1 MIKRLL
7 FFVFLI
13 IPITQKSNSQQI
25 DSSSFRI
32 NTRLSFYS
40 FEKSGELLLH
50 IPQNLVYTNLE
61 VTLRINKTPAGSWRG
76 RPGNKL
82 IRIPFAID
90 QQPARYKI
98 VADISVPGRK
108 MKYTADVDLIILN
121 HKPNEVKIDRF
132 TGGLVVNKRQFFP
145 FGFYC
150 YSPVFP
156 SLPEEEVVKGF
167 NMISPYQKILP
178 ETFKERKAYMDRC
191 AQLGMKVHYN
201 LLSVSGG
208 GGVSSKIDGLTGT
221 QKKERLLNEINAFK
235 DHPALLAWYIAD
247 EPNGNSISADSLVKI
262 YNLLKEIDPWHPV
275 SVVFMAPFLS
285 SVRYADA
292 LDIVMADPY
301 PIPDLPV
308 SMVGNV
314 TSQLTKE
321 FEGQKAVWIVPQAFG
336 GGEIWKREPTLQEI
350 RSMTYQAIING
361 ARGIQY
367 FVRQGLNLF
376 PKSTGT
382 WNECGR
388 MAVEI
393 AELTPWLLS
402 DEESVPVFSGS
413 PDIIAKSYIHEGRL
427 LILGVNKTNVPVKV
441 SFSIPQSFQGK
452 VKVIFEN
459 RLVTMNGGS
468 FSDILS
474 SYGSQAYIIDLKP
487 IKEILKP
494 WPGNLLSDPGFEEI
508 SSPGVPAACYARGN
522 GERGATYFLD
532 SREHFEGSHSLRLI
546 TPTENGSA
554 RIRFF
559 PITVRPG
566 ATYLVSVRGKTE
578 KEQGLNNM
586 DKPHFF
592 EISLGD
598 YGTSRF
604 QPENDWGQ
612 FVTFVTIP
620 YFKDLPPKTNVILQM
635 PSAGVGWFDMLQVV
649 ECADIGKCINPE
661 FSLPGRIY

>member
-7 FFVFLI
+7 FFVVLI
-13 IPITQKSNSQQI
+13 IPITQKSYSQQI

-32 NTRLSFYS
+32 NTRLNFYS
-40 FEKSGELLLH
+40 FEKSGELILR

-61 VTLRINKTPAGSWRG
+61 VTLKINKTPAGSWKG
-76 RPGNKL
+76 KPGKKL
-82 IRIPFAID
+82 VRIPFAID
-90 QQPARYKI
+90 QQPAHYKI
-98 VADISVPGRK
+98 VAYISVPDSR
-108 MKYTADVDLIILN
+108 MKYKADADLIILKY
-121 HKPNEVKIDRF
+121 KPNEVKTDRS
-132 TGGLVVNKRQFFP
+132 TGGLLVNRRLFFP

-150 YSPVFP
+150 YSPVYP

-208 GGVSSKIDGLTGT
+208 GGVSSKIDGLTDI
-221 QKKERLLNEINAFK
+221 QKKERLKNEINAFK

-247 EPNGNSISADSLVKI
+247 EPNGNNISPDSLVKI
-262 YNLLKEIDPWHPV
+262 YELIKEIDPWHPV
-275 SVVFMAPFLS
+275 SIVFMAPFLS

-301 PIPDLPV
+301 PVPDLPV
-308 SMVGNV
+308 SLVGNV
-314 TSQLTKE
+314 AGQLTKE
-321 FEGQKAVWIVPQAFG
+321 FEGQKPVWIVPQTFG
-336 GGEIWKREPTLQEI
+336 GGEIWRREPTLQEI

-361 ARGIQY
+361 ASGIQY

-413 PDIIAKSYIHEGRL
+413 PDIMAKSYIHEGRL
-427 LILGVNKTNVPVKV
+427 LILGVNKTNAPVKA

-474 SYGSQAYIIDLKP
+474 SYGSQAYMIDLKP
-487 IKEILKP
+487 IKETLKP

-508 SSPGVPAACYARGN
+508 SSPGVPSACYARGN

-559 PITVRPG
+559 PFTVRPG
-566 ATYLVSVRGKTE
+566 AIYLVSVRGKTD
-578 KEQGLNNM
+578 KEQGHNNM
-586 DKPHFF
+586 DKPQYF

-604 QPENDWGQ
+604 QPESDWGQ

-635 PSAGVGWFDMLQVV
+635 PSAGVCWFDMLQVV